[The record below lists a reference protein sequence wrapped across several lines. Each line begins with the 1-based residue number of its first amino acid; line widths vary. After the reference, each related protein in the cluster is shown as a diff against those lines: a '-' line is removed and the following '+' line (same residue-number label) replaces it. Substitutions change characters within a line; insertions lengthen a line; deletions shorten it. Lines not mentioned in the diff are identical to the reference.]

1 MIRIGIVAGETSGDM
16 LGANLIRAIKN
27 EYSEIEV
34 VGIGGEQ
41 LTDIGCKSLYPMERL
56 SVMGIVEVFHRLFDL
71 MLIRHQLKKYF
82 ISNPPDIFIGIDSP
96 DFNLPLE
103 HTLHKAGIK
112 TLHYVSPSVWAW
124 REGRLK
130 TITKSVDLM
139 FALFPFEVPFYEKNN
154 IPVMFVGHP
163 LAEKINMQTDKFS
176 ARERLSLPQNKK
188 IVAIMPG
195 SRNSEMKK
203 LIEPF
208 IKTAAWCNKNMD
220 DTHFITGLIDEHS
233 EKLFSSNLEE
243 LAPDLSISLYI
254 GRSLDVM
261 AAADVILL
269 ASGTITL
276 EAMLLKRPMVVAYKL
291 NWITYQVA
299 KRMVKVPYISLPNL
313 LAGRQVVPECL
324 QERCVPEIMGPEVLK
339 WLKNDESVND
349 LEDIFRGIHQNMKV
363 PESSKIADAV
373 LNLVNG

>member
-71 MLIRHQLKKYF
+71 MLIRHRLKKYF

-130 TITKSVDLM
+130 TIAKSVDLM
-139 FALFPFEVPFYEKNN
+139 FAYLFF
-154 IPVMFVGHP
+154 
-163 LAEKINMQTDKFS
+163 
-176 ARERLSLPQNKK
+176 
-188 IVAIMPG
+188 
-195 SRNSEMKK
+195 
-203 LIEPF
+203 
-208 IKTAAWCNKNMD
+208 
-220 DTHFITGLIDEHS
+220 
-233 EKLFSSNLEE
+233 
-243 LAPDLSISLYI
+243 
-254 GRSLDVM
+254 
-261 AAADVILL
+261 
-269 ASGTITL
+269 
-276 EAMLLKRPMVVAYKL
+276 
-291 NWITYQVA
+291 
-299 KRMVKVPYISLPNL
+299 
-313 LAGRQVVPECL
+313 L
-324 QERCVPEIMGPEVLK
+324 QEG
-339 WLKNDESVND
+339 
-349 LEDIFRGIHQNMKV
+349 GQQT
-363 PESSKIADAV
+363 
-373 LNLVNG
+373 